1 MLRWRIQLE
10 FGERRSLAHFV
21 APNSSF
27 VVKSIKGT
35 YPPITAGELI
45 ASEGHAYGSNFND
58 PEWQRIAYST
68 EGFTAA
74 AATRGP
80 ARHALSQNPSLG
92 PEDLFP
98 EEAQRIA
105 VA

>member
-1 MLRWRIQLE
+1 MQDFLL
-10 FGERRSLAHFV
+10 H
-21 APNSSF
+21 
-27 VVKSIKGT
+27 T
-35 YPPITAGELI
+35 
-45 ASEGHAYGSNFND
+45 GHAYGSNFND

-92 PEDLFP
+92 LKCSGFRFCLSLRNGFRVWNSGCCGDPKACQLP
-98 EEAQRIA
+98 
-105 VA
+105 